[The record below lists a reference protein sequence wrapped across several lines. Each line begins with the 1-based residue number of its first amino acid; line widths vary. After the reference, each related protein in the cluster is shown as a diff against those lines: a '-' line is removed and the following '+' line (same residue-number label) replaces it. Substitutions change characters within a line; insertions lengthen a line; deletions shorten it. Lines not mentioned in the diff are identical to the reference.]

1 MKTLDVQTQEQWRK
15 WLEKYHDS
23 ESEVWLI
30 FHKRHT
36 GRESIVYSDALDEAL
51 CFGWI
56 DSAKRQET
64 KDRRL
69 EEAISLLS
77 AGRKLGLK

>member
-1 MKTLDVQTQEQWRK
+1 MRTLAEWRR
-15 WLEKYHDS
+15 WLVRHHDS
-23 ESEVWLI
+23 ETEVWLI
-30 FHKRHT
+30 FHERHT
-36 GRESIVYSDALDEAL
+36 GRQCIAYTDALDEAL

>member
-1 MKTLDVQTQEQWRK
+1 MKTLDVGTLVQWRK
-15 WLEKYHDS
+15 WLEQHHDS

>member
-1 MKTLDVQTQEQWRK
+1 MKTLDVGTLVQWRK
-15 WLEKYHDS
+15 WLEQHHDS

-36 GRESIVYSDALDEAL
+36 GRESIAYSDALDEAL